1 MKKTIQ
7 SVIVIIA
14 AIIGFGANAQTK
26 SEANSLLWEVSGNGL
41 TKPSYLYGTVHMI
54 CESDFKMTDKTRK
67 AFGKT
72 SKLALEVDMDDPSE
86 LAVMQQ
92 SAMGKE
98 PLNKALSAEDYQK
111 LDVFLKE
118 KLGQSVTVFENY
130 SLTTI
135 MSMVMLK
142 SLACPPKVYELEFM
156 KMAADKKMEIIGLE
170 KITAQLEFLDK
181 AYSSKEI
188 IGQLQQYDADYFKKL
203 ISDYNSEQI
212 QKIYQMT
219 IDPKFM
225 DAEDKKWLLDI
236 RNKNWVAKMPELM
249 KHDSIFFAVGAAHL
263 EGNLG
268 VIRLLKN
275 AGYVVKPVMN

>member
-1 MKKTIQ
+1 MKTLLQ
-7 SVIVIIA
+7 LA
-14 AIIGFGANAQTK
+14 AIAMVALFTETVNAQST
-26 SEANSLLWEVSGNGL
+26 SAENSLLWEISGNGL
-41 TKPSYLYGTVHMI
+41 QKPSYLYGTVHMI

-98 PLNKALSAEDYQK
+98 PLSKTLSAEDYQK

-118 KLGQSVTVFENY
+118 KLGQGVTVFENY

-188 IGQLQQYDADYFKKL
+188 IEQLQQYDADYFKAL

-236 RNKNWVAKMPELM
+236 RNKNWAAKMPELM
-249 KHDSIFFAVGAAHL
+249 KRESIFFAVGAAHL

-275 AGYVVKPVMN
+275 AGYTVKPVMN

>member
-1 MKKTIQ
+1 MKTLLQ
-7 SVIVIIA
+7 LA
-14 AIIGFGANAQTK
+14 AIALVALFTGTVKAQST
-26 SEANSLLWEVSGNGL
+26 SAENSLLWEISGNGL
-41 TKPSYLYGTVHMI
+41 KKPSYLYGTVHMM
-54 CESDFKMTDKTRK
+54 CESDFKMTDKTQK
-67 AFGKT
+67 AFAKT
-72 SKLALEVDMDDPSE
+72 NKLVLEVDMDDPSE
-86 LAVMQQ
+86 LTVMQQ

-98 PLNKALSAEDYQK
+98 PLSKTLSAEDYQK

-118 KLGQSVTVFENY
+118 KLGQGVTAFENY

-188 IGQLQQYDADYFKKL
+188 IEQLQQYDANYFKEL
-203 ISDYNSEQI
+203 ISGYNSEQI

-236 RNKNWVAKMPELM
+236 RNKNWAVKMPELM
-249 KHDSIFFAVGAAHL
+249 KHESVFFAVGAAHL
-263 EGNLG
+263 EGELG
-268 VIRLLKN
+268 VLRLLRK
-275 AGYVVKPVMN
+275 AGYVVKPVMH